1 MTEKKKIPWEAI
13 DFVLLDMDGTLLDKY
28 FDDYFWEEFVPQQY
42 AKKKGISVSE
52 ATDILMTA
60 YKEREGTLIWTD
72 INYWSNRFD
81 LDLPALK
88 KTVADR
94 VKVHEGVFPFL
105 TFLKE
110 AQKKVALFT
119 NAHPKAVDVK
129 LSRVPLR
136 PYLDTIISSNDVGY
150 SKEAIGFWE
159 RAQQLFGFVNERSL
173 FVDDNEDVLIVAGQF
188 GIKHLI
194 YKSYASSQIP
204 REDSTQFPSIRHFG
218 EIMP

>member
-1 MTEKKKIPWEAI
+1 MIEKKKIPWETI

-42 AKKKGISVSE
+42 AEKKGISVSE
-52 ATDILMTA
+52 ATDTLMTA

-72 INYWSNRFD
+72 INYWSHRFD

-88 KTVADR
+88 ETVADR

-105 TFLKE
+105 KFLKE
-110 AQKKVALFT
+110 TQKKVALFT
-119 NAHPKAVDVK
+119 NAHPKAIDVK
-129 LSRVPLR
+129 LNRVPLR
-136 PYLDTIISSNDVGY
+136 PYFDKIISSSHVDC

-159 RAQQLFGFVNERSL
+159 RAQRLFGFVNERSL
-173 FVDDNEDVLIVAGQF
+173 FVDDNEEILVVARQF
-188 GIKHLI
+188 GVQHLI
-194 YKSYASSQIP
+194 YKSYASSQIV
-204 REDSTQFPSIRHFG
+204 REDSKQFPSIRHFG